1 MKNAWK
7 VNIWGV
13 RGSLPVSGSDFMT
26 YGGNTSC
33 ISVDCGKQLVVFDAG
48 SGLIS
53 LGRHLRHTGRSGLH
67 ILISHLH
74 MDHCLG
80 LFGFPL
86 FHDPHAVI
94 HLYGSAHEGI
104 SFQKALETLLG
115 PPYWPIGL
123 KDFAAHVEVH
133 EIIPGAAFRLAG
145 SDDLSEKLNLR
156 TLSGNHPNQ
165 SLLYRLES
173 NDRSVIYALDCEM
186 NEAIRH
192 SLTDFSKGGS
202 LLIWDANFT
211 EEDLARHRGWGH
223 STWTEGIALR
233 RSAGVGT
240 VLMTHYASD
249 YTDEFL
255 QTQELSCTRTDP
267 AALFAREGM
276 RIDV

>member
-1 MKNAWK
+1 MKNIWK
-7 VNIWGV
+7 VNVWGV
-13 RGSLPVSGSDFMT
+13 RGSFPVSGPDFMA

-33 ISVDCGKQLVVFDAG
+33 ISVDCGEQFVVFDAG

-53 LGRHLRHTGRSGLH
+53 LGRHLNRTGKSRIH

-104 SFQKALETLLG
+104 SFHKALEALLG
-115 PPYWPIGL
+115 PPYWPVGL
-123 KDFAAHVEVH
+123 EDFTAHVEVH

-145 SDDLSEKLNLR
+145 DEGLSEKLILR
-156 TLSGNHPNQ
+156 TLPGNHPNQ
-165 SLLYRLES
+165 SLLYRLEG
-173 NDRSVIYALDCEM
+173 NDKSVIYALDCEM
-186 NEAIRH
+186 NESVRH
-192 SLTDFSKGGS
+192 SLTEFSGEGN
-202 LLIWDANFT
+202 LLIWDSNFT
-211 EEDLARHRGWGH
+211 EEDLALHRGWGH

-233 RSAGVGT
+233 RGAGAGT

-249 YTDEFL
+249 YTDGFL
-255 QTQELSCTRTDP
+255 QAQELSCTRTDP
-267 AALFAREGM
+267 AAIFAREGM
-276 RIDV
+276 QIEV